1 MVIKIES
8 EVLKIAAT
16 QGIWAIIAVFLIFYV
31 LRSQEKRDIKQNERE
46 NKYQEIVIKL
56 TEQLYI
62 VKELQ
67 EDIQEIKNFI
77 ISK

>member
-1 MVIKIES
+1 MGYYCS
-8 EVLKIAAT
+8 
-16 QGIWAIIAVFLIFYV
+16 FLDILCFEIS
-31 LRSQEKRDIKQNERE
+31 RKRDIKQNERE